1 MRWLGCVEFPARE
14 PWDAGKDGLSE
25 GVVRNLEDRRGPA
38 AASGDVRAYAFSGHE
53 TFPFRYAWL
62 HKGVRYL
69 DGREDLFVSDDALVV
84 LGVGKNMVRSIRH
97 WCEAVEIIER
107 SDRRGRAEVTPFG
120 HALFAAE
127 GWDPFL
133 EDPGTLWILHWRLAH
148 SRRPASTW
156 HLAFTVW
163 NEPTFTRDGLVT
175 WLLDLAKTEG
185 RTQATQNS
193 MRRDVE
199 VFVRTY
205 VPSGTKR
212 DLALEDTFDCPL
224 VDLGLISEQGKGL
237 YQFERGPKPT
247 LPDEI
252 FAYALLDFW
261 CRSAPEQETL
271 SFERVLYAPGSP
283 GAAFKLSENAL
294 AERLERVHELTSLSY
309 DDTAGMRLVLRP
321 RSGREMDL
329 TAEAFSVLCGYYE
342 DAGGAW

>member
-1 MRWLGCVEFPARE
+1 MEVQ
-14 PWDAGKDGLSE
+14 
-25 GVVRNLEDRRGPA
+25 RGPA
-38 AASGDVRAYAFSGHE
+38 SAPGDARAYAFSGHE

-62 HKGVRYL
+62 HKGVRHL

-97 WCEAVEIIER
+97 WCEAVEIVER
-107 SDRRGRAEVTPFG
+107 SDRRGCAEVTPFG
-120 HALFAAE
+120 RALFAPE

-133 EDPGTLWILHWRLAH
+133 EDPGTVWLLHWRLAH

-163 NEPTFTRDGLVT
+163 NEPTFTRDGLVA
-175 WLLDLAKTEG
+175 WLLALARGEG
-185 RTQATQNS
+185 RTQTTQAS

-199 VFVRTY
+199 VFIRTY

-224 VDLGLISEQGKGL
+224 VELGLISEQGKGL
-237 YQFERGPKPT
+237 YRFERGPKPT
-247 LPDEI
+247 LPDGI

-261 CRSAPEQETL
+261 ARIAPGQKTL
-271 SFERVLYAPGSP
+271 SFERVLYSAGSP

-294 AERLERVHELTSLSY
+294 AERLERLHELTSLSY

-321 RSGREMDL
+321 QSAGEENL
-329 TAEAFSVLCGYYE
+329 AAEASGVLREYYE
-342 DAGGAW
+342 GAGGAW